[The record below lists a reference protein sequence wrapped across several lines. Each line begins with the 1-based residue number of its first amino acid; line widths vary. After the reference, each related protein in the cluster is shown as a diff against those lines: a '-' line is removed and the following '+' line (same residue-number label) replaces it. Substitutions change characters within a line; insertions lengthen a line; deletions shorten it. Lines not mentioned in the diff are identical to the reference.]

1 MLPTVA
7 LARQID
13 AVLRVGLANEGLRSL
28 LTETLI
34 EACVLLPLGTL
45 LRDLKRLVFR
55 EEHLRLVP

>member
-1 MLPTVA
+1 M
-7 LARQID
+7 
-13 AVLRVGLANEGLRSL
+13 LRVGLANEGLRSL

>member
-34 EACVLLPLGTL
+34 EACVLLSLGTL